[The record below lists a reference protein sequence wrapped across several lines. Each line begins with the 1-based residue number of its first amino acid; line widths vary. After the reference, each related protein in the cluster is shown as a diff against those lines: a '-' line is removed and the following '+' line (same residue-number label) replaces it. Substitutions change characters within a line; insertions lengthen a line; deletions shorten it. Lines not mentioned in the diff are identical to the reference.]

1 MEPNDCKE
9 QRRSDAESSL
19 DSMHDSIY
27 ITRSE
32 QQGSGSYI
40 GSFQVHISQGCVMPH
55 TVSHQRLS
63 AEARILSQVQP
74 CRIFGGR
81 KGTGT
86 FVSQS
91 TSVSPVEITPV
102 ILHTHSFVTDTT

>member
-1 MEPNDCKE
+1 
-9 QRRSDAESSL
+9 
-19 DSMHDSIY
+19 MHDSIC

-32 QQGSGSYI
+32 QQDSGSYL
-40 GSFQVHISQGCVMPH
+40 GSFQVRISQVCVMAH
-55 TVSHQRLS
+55 TVRHQRLS
-63 AEARILSQVQP
+63 AEARFQSQVHP
-74 CRIFGGR
+74 CRIFGGQ

-86 FVSQS
+86 VVSQN